1 MGTSFGDRLK
11 SLGEDYGFR
20 LLLTSGAVILSA
32 LVQCFA
38 LQALVRPAG
47 IISGGF
53 TGIAMLMEALGSRW
67 GIPVSMQAVMLIL
80 NVPVALFCGR
90 GISLRFTVFSL
101 AQVALSSF
109 FLQVCQFGPLFADLI
124 LNVSFGGVLM
134 GATVVIALKWNA
146 STGGT
151 DFISLYVTNRT
162 GKSIWTWVFMGNA
175 LLYCAYGALFGWM
188 AAGYSIIVQYI
199 STRIISAFHHRY
211 DLVTMQITTK
221 LGPEMVDAYVSHFRH
236 GISCVEAEGGYSKQK
251 MYLLNTVISSYETS
265 DVIRLL
271 RQVDSRV
278 IINVMKTERFVGS
291 FYRKP
296 ME

>member
-90 GISLRFTVFSL
+90 GISLRLPVWP
-101 AQVALSSF
+101 SF
-109 FLQVCQFGPLFADLI
+109 CRPDFECDFRRSPD
-124 LNVSFGGVLM
+124 GG
-134 GATVVIALKWNA
+134 
-146 STGGT
+146 
-151 DFISLYVTNRT
+151 
-162 GKSIWTWVFMGNA
+162 
-175 LLYCAYGALFGWM
+175 
-188 AAGYSIIVQYI
+188 
-199 STRIISAFHHRY
+199 
-211 DLVTMQITTK
+211 
-221 LGPEMVDAYVSHFRH
+221 FRCH
-236 GISCVEAEGGYSKQK
+236 CPQG
-251 MYLLNTVISSYETS
+251 
-265 DVIRLL
+265 
-271 RQVDSRV
+271 
-278 IINVMKTERFVGS
+278 ERFH
-291 FYRKP
+291 RRH
-296 ME
+296 